1 MCLKRRAGAEIEILT
16 SGVPY
21 ERLLRKASGES
32 MSYFSAKPKSTR
44 TGTFLLDSSMFAGL
58 YEVRNKTISL
68 VIYLLDVVVNN
79 TASMKK
85 VDPRKQ
91 KAKPFS
97 GL

>member
-1 MCLKRRAGAEIEILT
+1 
-16 SGVPY
+16 
-21 ERLLRKASGES
+21 
-32 MSYFSAKPKSTR
+32 
-44 TGTFLLDSSMFAGL
+44 MFAGL